1 MNDDTPHLISPYG
14 GRPES
19 CRNNSDKRLLNL
31 KQFQRQEKSFV
42 KKTKWLK
49 KSVSIREQDYS
60 ILTNRLAEDGFENLN
75 QMVNAYLSGE
85 FPKHQGVGSPQIR
98 RLIERLR
105 ARDIVDPITKDISV
119 DFYHRLTVDRFYE
132 WLKPRYKKQRSA
144 TTLKNYYVR
153 WIDIFWKDPELI
165 KGLSE
170 DVRAYVCDTMR
181 RFAECW
187 NQTYS
192 DPEVK
197 VLVNEWIERYEFNRG
212 IAYKKRTRA
221 VDKKFIEDKLR
232 LLFDTYKGNMG
243 ISVRF
248 AAFSGLRGTEID
260 YVREHDVCGN
270 LGACTCNKIHVENKD
285 NGLSIIH
292 INRDFG
298 NKHCWF
304 TIVPTKLWGRFRVL
318 SKEMTDYSTRKILHQ
333 SFMNLTNN
341 QVSFMTLRKYHYNV
355 NRQSEMREPGAEVLA
370 GRANSTSAIHY
381 SMHMIDMM
389 TKATIDG
396 WKSFGIDILKEANQ

>member
-1 MNDDTPHLISPYG
+1 MNDDKPDLISPND

-42 KKTKWLK
+42 KRTKWLK
-49 KSVSIREQDYS
+49 KSVSIREQDDS
-60 ILTNRLAEDGFENLN
+60 ILTNRLAEDEFENLN

-85 FPKHQGVGSPQIR
+85 FPKHQGMGSPQIR

-132 WLKPRYKKQRSA
+132 WLAPRYKKQRSA
-144 TTLKNYYVR
+144 SILKNYYVR
-153 WIDIFWKDPELI
+153 WVDIFWKDPELI

-170 DVRAYVCDTMR
+170 DVRAYICDAMR
-181 RFAECW
+181 RFSECW

-212 IAYKKRTRA
+212 IAYKKRTRV
-221 VDKKFIEDKLR
+221 VDKKFIEDKLG

-243 ISVRF
+243 ILVRF

-260 YVREHDVCGN
+260 YVREHDVCSN

-304 TIVPTKLWGRFRVL
+304 TIVPTKLWERFRVL
-318 SKEMTDYSTRKILHQ
+318 PKEMTDYSTRKILHQ

>member
-1 MNDDTPHLISPYG
+1 
-14 GRPES
+14 
-19 CRNNSDKRLLNL
+19 
-31 KQFQRQEKSFV
+31 
-42 KKTKWLK
+42 
-49 KSVSIREQDYS
+49 
-60 ILTNRLAEDGFENLN
+60 
-75 QMVNAYLSGE
+75 
-85 FPKHQGVGSPQIR
+85 
-98 RLIERLR
+98 
-105 ARDIVDPITKDISV
+105 
-119 DFYHRLTVDRFYE
+119 
-132 WLKPRYKKQRSA
+132 
-144 TTLKNYYVR
+144 
-153 WIDIFWKDPELI
+153 
-165 KGLSE
+165 
-170 DVRAYVCDTMR
+170 MR

-212 IAYKKRTRA
+212 IAYKKKTRA

-232 LLFDTYKGNMG
+232 LLFDTYKGNVG
-243 ISVRF
+243 ILVRF
-248 AAFSGLRGTEID
+248 AAFTGLRGTEIG
-260 YVREHDVCGN
+260 YVREHNICSN
-270 LGACTCNKIHVENKD
+270 LGACTYDKIHVENKD

-304 TIVPTKLWGRFRVL
+304 TIVPTKLWERFRIL
-318 SKEMTDYSTRKILHQ
+318 PKEMTDYSTRKILHQ

-396 WKSFGIDILKEANQ
+396 WKSFGIGILEEANQ